1 MARNND
7 VHRRLYISYMAERM
21 MYIDDYTSGT
31 WPETM
36 MYIDGYT
43 SGTWLERMMYTGGC
57 TLLNI

>member
-43 SGTWLERMMYTGGC
+43 SVTWQKE
-57 TLLNI
+57 

>member
-1 MARNND
+1 MARKND
-7 VHRRLYISYMAERM
+7 V
-21 MYIDDYTSGT
+21 IDDYTSGT